1 MFEDFQGTMLDG
13 AEPVSLAPPHIAIVV
28 SKYNHTITDNLLRG
42 AIDRL
47 RELGVPDQNMTVC
60 RVPGAWELP
69 VVAARVLDQVD
80 AVVCLGAVIRGET
93 THDVHIN
100 NTVSRELGRLAIQA
114 RKPVGFGLLTT
125 NNVEQAIQR
134 SGGSYGNKGHEA
146 VDAVIELLR
155 LFGALAQ
162 PTETA

>member
-1 MFEDFQGTMLDG
+1 MFEDFQGTLLDG
-13 AEPVSLAPPHIAIVV
+13 AEPSTLPPVRIAVVV
-28 SKYNHTITDNLLRG
+28 SKYNHSITDNLLRG
-42 AIDRL
+42 AVERL
-47 RELGVPDQNMTVC
+47 REHGVRDQDMIVC

-69 VVAARVLDQVD
+69 VVAARLMDRAD

-100 NTVSRELGRLAIQA
+100 NTVSRELGRLATQTG
-114 RKPVGFGLLTT
+114 KPVGFGLLTT

-155 LFGALAQ
+155 LLQ
-162 PTETA
+162 KLSD